1 MNQSASEIAVAQ
13 IRYMLARLGDEAPPG
28 MRAQLIVFLFDTIS
42 NFIQVEGFSDALC
55 EILARENMTD
65 ELARWNQSLGRRYWM
80 AGQYDKAE
88 EVFIAS
94 LPLFRKLSQDANAAM
109 CEHSLGIVY
118 GVTGRKEASEA
129 AYLNSR
135 KTFACLGMERMHAT
149 CNQNLG
155 ALYLDAK
162 RLTHAEDAF
171 KTARSEFLKLGL
183 IEHVARSDLSLG
195 LAHQERAFIEE
206 LVPSRRRIM
215 ADALELLIPALL
227 LLDSVR
233 LTLPNSPARSAW
245 ISSVLY
251 GTRAAFDLAAQLGDN
266 QLVAQLVEVAI
277 NTGVHSINA
286 WLGPKDRQQNS
297 FRASQALS
305 EWPVQQD
312 AGTYSEV
319 SKAKPFKAS
328 LPSAAVL
335 VAAGK
340 SRLLESAL
348 LPVGAPPLLR
358 MPDGSIALEPYICR
372 ANEIYGTS
380 GRSEEIINTW

>member
-1 MNQSASEIAVAQ
+1 MNRSASEIAVAQ
-13 IRYMLARLGDEAPPG
+13 IRYMIARLGDDVPPG
-28 MRAQLIVFLFDTIS
+28 MRAQLVVFLFDTIS
-42 NFIQVEGFSDALC
+42 NFIQVEGFSDVLT
-55 EILARENMTD
+55 EILIRENMSD

-88 EVFIAS
+88 KVFMSS
-94 LPLFRKLSQDANAAM
+94 LSLFRTLSQDANAAT

-118 GVTGRKEASEA
+118 GVTGRKEASKV

-135 KTFACLGMERMHAT
+135 ETFARLGMERMHAT

-162 RLTHAEDAF
+162 HVSDAEDAF
-171 KTARSEFLKLGL
+171 KTARSEFLELGL
-183 IEHVARSDLSLG
+183 IEHVARCDLSLG
-195 LAHQERAFIEE
+195 LAHQERAFVDE
-206 LVPSRRRIM
+206 LMSSRRQIM
-215 ADALELLIPALL
+215 LDALELLIPALL

-245 ISSVLY
+245 MSSILC
-251 GTRAAFDLAAQLGDN
+251 GTRAAFDLAGQLGNN
-266 QLVAQLVEVAI
+266 QLVAELVEVAI
-277 NTGVHSINA
+277 NTGVHSVNA
-286 WLGPKDRQQNS
+286 WLGPKDRGQSS
-297 FRASQALS
+297 FWASQVLS
-305 EWPVQQD
+305 EWPVQLEAD
-312 AGTYSEV
+312 TYSEV
-319 SKAKPFKAS
+319 SKSKPFKAS
-328 LPSAAVL
+328 LPGAAVVL
-335 VAAGK
+335 AAGK